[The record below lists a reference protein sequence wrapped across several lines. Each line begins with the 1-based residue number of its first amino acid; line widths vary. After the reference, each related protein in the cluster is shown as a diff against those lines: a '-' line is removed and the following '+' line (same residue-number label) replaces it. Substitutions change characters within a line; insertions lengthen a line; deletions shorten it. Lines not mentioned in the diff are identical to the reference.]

1 MLVRMIYILN
11 YRLKINFSIILFINF
26 IFFNH
31 SHSSDENYL
40 TAIKLINDSE
50 YTLNVMSKN
59 KDLEKF
65 NEYLKNSKALLI
77 FPSVIEGGL
86 FFGAK
91 GGNGVL
97 VVKNNNQWTGPF
109 FFTIGGL
116 SVGLQFGIKTGK
128 MIMTIMSD
136 RGLTSI
142 LKERVKFGVDLDVA
156 VVNKGV
162 GFSADSTLRLADI
175 FSFSDNNGL
184 FLGSSLEGSYI
195 QPRNDY
201 NNSLYKK
208 NINPDDIINNKYLD
222 ENSRKLV
229 ETINTI
235 LN

>member
-1 MLVRMIYILN
+1 MISILK

-26 IFFNH
+26 LLFSKAYSTNE
-31 SHSSDENYL
+31 DYQ
-40 TAIKLINDSE
+40 TAMKLIKDSE
-50 YTLNVMSKN
+50 NTLSVMSEN
-59 KDLEKF
+59 KDLENF
-65 NEYLKNSKALLI
+65 NEYLNNSKALLI
-77 FPSVIEGGL
+77 FPSVYEGGF

-91 GGNGVL
+91 GGNGILL
-97 VVKNNNQWTGPF
+97 VRNNGEWTGPF

-116 SVGLQFGIKTGK
+116 SIGLQFGVKTGK
-128 MIMTIMSD
+128 MIMSIMSD

-156 VVNKGV
+156 IVNKGV

-175 FSFSDNNGL
+175 FSFSDNDGL

-201 NNSLYKK
+201 NHSLYKK
-208 NINPDDIINNKYLD
+208 NVNPDDIINNKYLD

-229 ETINTI
+229 KTINTI